1 MNKLTTPKQK
11 IAIQK
16 SIDSQ
21 FESGNLKGAVIN
33 INGTAYIINDYR
45 EESNK
50 IEVVLLEEFQSG
62 MVGDIMVLNS
72 QELLSVMTE
81 ELLPGTIFNG
91 QVIDVVANATEFQ
104 YIKEAYSEILTN
116 FTKYNKEAE
125 SLSDEQLLEDLKT
138 EITKCK

>member
-1 MNKLTTPKQK
+1 
-11 IAIQK
+11 
-16 SIDSQ
+16 
-21 FESGNLKGAVIN
+21 
-33 INGTAYIINDYR
+33 
-45 EESNK
+45 
-50 IEVVLLEEFQSG
+50 
-62 MVGDIMVLNS
+62 
-72 QELLSVMTE
+72 MTE
-81 ELLPGTIFNG
+81 ELLPGTIFND